1 MNFIRAFF
9 LALSRIRVGVISDQ
23 LGFVVFALSTVND
36 QFLSKPSP
44 MCAKRATAPAQP
56 TSEPVLDATTAQR
69 FRKALKSWYATFGRS
84 LPWRETHDPYHIWI
98 SEIMLQQTTVV
109 AVVPYFERFL
119 KRFPTVQELAAAEEA
134 EVMRYW
140 EGLGYYSRARNI
152 HKAAKYVSEQ
162 LKGVFPNLVN
172 ELQELPGIGRYT
184 AGAIRSFAF
193 DLPAPIV
200 EANTLRLYC
209 RLLGYAEDPRSREGQ
224 NRLWSFAEELVP
236 VREPGRFNQAL
247 MELGAVICTPA
258 NPRCADCPVSFACQA
273 FASGCQST
281 IPLPAVRP
289 EITPVT
295 ELSAI
300 VRRDDQVLVY
310 HRASGERWAGLW
322 DFPRFP
328 CDESL
333 VKSPKRHPAGLERT
347 IVERLGIQIEVGD
360 LLTEIRHSVT
370 RYKITLRAFLCQHL
384 KGEIAP
390 SVGVYRWLSVAEVH
404 ALPLSVTGRKLAKLL
419 K

>member
-1 MNFIRAFF
+1 MPAE
-9 LALSRIRVGVISDQ
+9 RI
-23 LGFVVFALSTVND
+23 
-36 QFLSKPSP
+36 PSP
-44 MCAKRATAPAQP
+44 VSPSPFFEPA
-56 TSEPVLDATTAQR
+56 VAQK
-69 FRKALKSWYATFGRS
+69 FRKALKAWYARVGRN
-84 LPWRETHDPYHIWI
+84 LPWRLTHDPYHIWI

-119 KRFPTVQELAAAEEA
+119 VRFPTVHELASAEEA

-152 HKAAKYVSEQ
+152 HKAAKHVSSE
-162 LKGVFPNLVN
+162 LSGNFPKLVD

-209 RLLGYAEDPRSREGQ
+209 RLLGYDGDPRSREGQ

-236 VREPGRFNQAL
+236 SKEPGRFNQAL
-247 MELGAVICTPA
+247 MELGAVVCTPT
-258 NPRCADCPVSFACQA
+258 NPRCSACPVNFACQA
-273 FASGCQST
+273 LASGRQAE
-281 IPLPAVRP
+281 IPRPAVRQ
-289 EITPVT
+289 EVTAVT

-300 VRRDDQVLVY
+300 VRRAGQYLVY
-310 HRASGERWAGLW
+310 HRAPGELWAGLW

-328 CDESL
+328 CD
-333 VKSPKRHPAGLERT
+333 VQVAKAIKGHPENLKQT
-347 IVERLGIQIEVGD
+347 LSDRLGIQVVVGD

-370 RYKITLRAFLCQHL
+370 RYRISLRAFACEHL
-384 KGEIAP
+384 AGEIPAA
-390 SVGVYRWLSVAEVH
+390 VGKYCWLDAAEIH
-404 ALPLSVTGRKLAKLL
+404 TLPLSVTGRKLAMLL
-419 K
+419 E

>member
-1 MNFIRAFF
+1 
-9 LALSRIRVGVISDQ
+9 
-23 LGFVVFALSTVND
+23 
-36 QFLSKPSP
+36 
-44 MCAKRATAPAQP
+44 MCAKRVTALPEEQ
-56 TSEPVLDATTAQR
+56 SVEPFLDAPTALK
-69 FRKALKSWYATFGRS
+69 FRKSLRSWYTKYFRS

-109 AVVPYFERFL
+109 AVIPYFERFL
-119 KRFPTVQELAAAEEA
+119 KRFPSIHELAAADEA

-152 HKAAKYVSEQ
+152 HKAAKLVSTER
-162 LKGVFPNLVN
+162 GGTFPQSLD
-172 ELQELPGIGRYT
+172 ELQTLPGVGRYT

-209 RLLGYAEDPRSREGQ
+209 RLLGYDGDPRSREGQ
-224 NRLWSFAEELVP
+224 DQLWNLADELIQTK
-236 VREPGRFNQAL
+236 EPGRFNQAL
-247 MELGAVICTPA
+247 MELGAILCTPI
-258 NPRCADCPVSFACQA
+258 NPRCSDCPVAFACRTFATGRQA
-273 FASGCQST
+273 E
-281 IPLPAVRP
+281 IPRPAVRP

-300 VRRDDQVLVY
+300 VRRNGQYLIY
-310 HRASGERWAGLW
+310 HRAPGERWAGLW

-328 CDESL
+328 CDEKL
-333 VKSPKRHPAGLERT
+333 VLTKKRHPAGLEQT
-347 IVERLGIQIEVGD
+347 VTERLGIQVAVGD

-370 RYKITLRAFLCQHL
+370 RYKITLRAFLCDHL
-384 KGEIAP
+384 NGEIAP
-390 SVGVYRWLSVAEVH
+390 TVGTYRWLSVEEVH

-419 K
+419 DKSM